1 MSTQVESMPMRL
13 REILRSSRTG
23 RAAGA
28 YDALSAKLVERA
40 GFDAVW
46 ASSFT
51 ISASRGLPD
60 MSLLTMTD
68 YLEATS
74 HMVSTCD
81 IPILADCDTGFGTAV
96 NVAHMVRSYEAAGV
110 GGVCIEDKVFPK
122 TNSFVGERQ
131 MLVPTEQF
139 ARKIAVAKATQ
150 DNPDFV
156 VVARTEALICGL
168 GIDEALDRARRYAEA
183 GADAILIHSKQRRAD
198 EIVQFL
204 GRWDFEVPVV
214 VVPTTYYS
222 WGLDEA
228 SRAGADLVIY
238 ANQALRAAVSALA
251 DTLGLILRTGS
262 SVAVESNIASLQEV
276 FDLQQLEE
284 WLVFDR

>member
-1 MSTQVESMPMRL
+1 MAADL
-13 REILRSSRTG
+13 RQILCGLNTG

-60 MSLLTMTD
+60 MSLLTMTE
-68 YLEATS
+68 YLEAAS
-74 HMVSTCD
+74 HMVVACD
-81 IPILADCDTGFGTAV
+81 IPVLADCDTGFGTAV
-96 NVAHMVRSYEAAGV
+96 NVAHMVHRYEAAGIA
-110 GGVCIEDKVFPK
+110 GVCIEDKVFPK

-131 MLVPTEQF
+131 ELIPSKQF
-139 ARKIAVAKATQ
+139 MRKIAAAKATQ
-150 DNPDFV
+150 SDSDFV

-168 GIDEALDRARRYAEA
+168 SVEEAVERASSYVEA
-183 GADAILIHSKQRRAD
+183 GADAILIHSKQRTPN
-198 EIVQFL
+198 EILDFL
-204 GRWDFEVPVV
+204 SMWESNVPVV

-222 WGLDEA
+222 WCLEDA
-228 SRAGADLVIY
+228 VRAGVDLVIY
-238 ANQALRAAVSALA
+238 ANQALRAAVAALA
-251 DTLGLILRTGS
+251 DTLDLIARTGS
-262 SVAVESNIASLQEV
+262 SVAVEPKIASLQEV
-276 FDLQQLEE
+276 FDLQGLDE